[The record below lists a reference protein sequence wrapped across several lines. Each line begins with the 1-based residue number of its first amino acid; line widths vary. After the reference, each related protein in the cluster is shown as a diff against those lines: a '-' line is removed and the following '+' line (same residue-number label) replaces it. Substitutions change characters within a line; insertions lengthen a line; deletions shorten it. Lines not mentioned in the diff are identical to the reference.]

1 MGRSKGRSRN
11 STSISLFSFQDIM
24 TSLSGI
30 MILLTLLISLDLI
43 IHSVP
48 QTALSHPPSA
58 KHSRTAELSMIGE
71 KTSNFHQVNAAD
83 DLFMAA
89 AQAQE
94 LNLRKNRVSRLAE
107 TMTMRLEK
115 LKKEHENLSKHQEIR
130 LIPEKG
136 GGQRPIL
143 LQCSKDEIVVI
154 DRNSRFGDEKKR
166 RPARFGT
173 TLEERR
179 RLLEVMARSVDPNRE
194 YLLMMIK
201 PSASDYAMSLI
212 RQIQQQDFDVGYDA
226 MLEHQSLTIQ
236 W

>member
-58 KHSRTAELSMIGE
+58 KHSRTAESSMIGE
-71 KTSNFHQVNAAD
+71 KTSDFHGLNATD
-83 DLFMAA
+83 DSLMATE
-89 AQAQE
+89 QE
-94 LNLRKNRVSRLAE
+94 LNLQKTRLSRLAE
-107 TMTMRLEK
+107 KIKLRLEK

-130 LIPEKG
+130 LIPEKR
-136 GGQRPIL
+136 GGQLPIL
-143 LQCSKDEIVVI
+143 LQCSKDTIMII

-173 TLEERR
+173 TPDQRR

-212 RQIQQQDFDVGYDA
+212 RQIQQHDFDVGYDA